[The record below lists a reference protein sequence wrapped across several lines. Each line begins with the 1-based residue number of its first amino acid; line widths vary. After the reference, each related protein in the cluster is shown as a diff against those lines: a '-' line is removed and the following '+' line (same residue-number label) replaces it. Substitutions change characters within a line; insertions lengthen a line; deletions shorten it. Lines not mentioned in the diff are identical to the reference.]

1 MGSAVTE
8 PTSSS
13 PPGDTT
19 ALAADWHGSD
29 AVYAATYR
37 HLLRIAFLIT
47 GSAPTA
53 EDVVHDVMC
62 SVGPRMSTLEDPA
75 VYLRVAVV
83 NRCRS
88 LHRRTQRAPSAALQV
103 DLRIDAQ
110 LDPGL
115 TELRDEL
122 GRLPVKQRSAI
133 VLRYLC
139 DLPDA
144 DIAATL
150 GCRNATVRSLVHR
163 GLAELRRTLSKV
175 TP

>member
-1 MGSAVTE
+1 VA
-8 PTSSS
+8 
-13 PPGDTT
+13 
-19 ALAADWHGSD
+19 AAAAADWGGSD

-62 SVGPRMSTLEDPA
+62 SVGPRLSTLDDPA

-88 LHRRTQRAPSAALQV
+88 LHRRAMRAPSAAMQV

-110 LDPGL
+110 LDAGL
-115 TELRDEL
+115 TDLRDEL
-122 GRLPVKQRSAI
+122 GRLPVKQRTAI

-139 DLPDA
+139 DLSDA
-144 DIAATL
+144 DIAANL
-150 GCRNATVRSLVHR
+150 GCRVATVRSLVHR
-163 GLAELRRTLSKV
+163 GLADLRRSLTKV